1 MRKGSRPMIDK
12 WLTAHAKPPVEDT
25 DPSSTRATRSID
37 RTITEINKIFDITF
51 APKPPPPRQSKPG
64 GFRGCPELHG
74 HWSHGLCHKV
84 QGLIPK
90 YGMLLFLWRKMSSPR
105 PQDFHLHIY
114 FQKTLDQWR
123 EAVKKAVLIGGKVPN
138 VGGWDQVVPIFFK
151 SLFLYIFNPFLL

>member
-90 YGMLLFLWRKMSSPR
+90 YGMLLFL
-105 PQDFHLHIY
+105 
-114 FQKTLDQWR
+114 
-123 EAVKKAVLIGGKVPN
+123 
-138 VGGWDQVVPIFFK
+138 
-151 SLFLYIFNPFLL
+151 

>member
-37 RTITEINKIFDITF
+37 RTITEINKIYDIIF

-90 YGMLLFLWRKMSSPR
+90 YGMLLFL
-105 PQDFHLHIY
+105 
-114 FQKTLDQWR
+114 
-123 EAVKKAVLIGGKVPN
+123 
-138 VGGWDQVVPIFFK
+138 
-151 SLFLYIFNPFLL
+151 